1 MLLNIEAHVLKVA
14 L

>member
-1 MLLNIEAHVLKVA
+1 MLLNIEAHVLNVA